1 MGYRRRPEAERACA
15 PTEQAP
21 PSARPGSHPV
31 AAGAAIG
38 QAGQPPAGRS
48 GRHRRANRA
57 AAHRPDPDC
66 KIMRILQR
74 LLKALGNLRY
84 TVALITTKENETTRG
99 KQRWIGKAFITFF
112 SSRSPAWES

>member
-1 MGYRRRPEAERACA
+1 MGYRCRPEAERACA
-15 PTEQAP
+15 PTEQRSAP
-21 PSARPGSHPV
+21 AEPGSRPV
-31 AAGAAIG
+31 AASTAIG
-38 QAGQPPAGRS
+38 QTGQPPTGRN

-57 AAHRPDPDC
+57 ATRRPAPDC